1 MKKIVIIFLF
11 LFSSFN
17 IAKAV
22 EGEYRMGVE
31 FGWSPVDLEAEKTAQ
46 ELANLSGSTVTVVYD
61 EGAFVGRIFSDY
73 GITSD
78 FSVEAGYFQTSSV
91 DATYTISGDSATE
104 SYEANG
110 FDISGVVKD
119 KSGFFGE
126 AGIHFATV
134 EGAASITIGST
145 TYSVTAEQDG
155 TGPLIGFGYEEDNV
169 RYSFTHYNDLGDT
182 TDFSFF
188 SVGFVF

>member
-1 MKKIVIIFLF
+1 
-11 LFSSFN
+11 
-17 IAKAV
+17 
-22 EGEYRMGVE
+22 MGVE

-119 KSGFFGE
+119 KSGFFGK

>member
-1 MKKIVIIFLF
+1 MKKILILFLF
-11 LFSSFN
+11 LFSTFN

-91 DATYTISGDSATE
+91 DATYTISGDSATQ

-119 KSGFFGE
+119 KSGFFGK
-126 AGIHFATV
+126 AGIHYATV

-182 TDFSFF
+182 TDLSFF

>member
-11 LFSSFN
+11 LFSTIN
-17 IAKAV
+17 IVKAV

-61 EGAFVGRIFSDY
+61 QGAFVGRIFSDY

-119 KSGFFGE
+119 KSGFFGK

>member
-1 MKKIVIIFLF
+1 MKKILILFLF
-11 LFSSFN
+11 LFSTFN
-17 IAKAV
+17 IANAV

-46 ELANLSGSTVTVVYD
+46 ELANSSGSTVTVVYD

-91 DATYTISGDSATE
+91 DATYTISGASATQ

-119 KSGFFGE
+119 KSGFFGK

>member
-1 MKKIVIIFLF
+1 MKKILILFLF
-11 LFSSFN
+11 LFSTFN

-119 KSGFFGE
+119 KSGFFGK
-126 AGIHFATV
+126 AGIHYATV

-182 TDFSFF
+182 TDLSFF

>member
-1 MKKIVIIFLF
+1 MKKILILFLF
-11 LFSSFN
+11 LFSTFN

-61 EGAFVGRIFSDY
+61 EGAFSGRIFSDY

-78 FSVEAGYFQTSSV
+78 FSVEAGYFQTSSA
-91 DATYTISGDSATE
+91 DATYTISGDSATV
-104 SYEANG
+104 SYDAHG

-119 KSGFFGE
+119 KNGFFGK

-134 EGAASITIGST
+134 EGATSITIGST

-155 TGPLIGFGYEEDNV
+155 TGPLLGFGYEEDNV

-182 TDFSFF
+182 TDLSFF

>member
-1 MKKIVIIFLF
+1 MKKILILFLF
-11 LFSSFN
+11 LFSTFN

-78 FSVEAGYFQTSSV
+78 FSVEAGYFQTSSA
-91 DATYTISGDSATE
+91 DATYTISGDSATQ

-119 KSGFFGE
+119 KSGFFGK

-134 EGAASITIGST
+134 EGVASITIGST

-155 TGPLIGFGYEEDNV
+155 TGPLLGFGYEEDNV

>member
-1 MKKIVIIFLF
+1 MKKIVILFLF
-11 LFSSFN
+11 LFSTFN

-91 DATYTISGDSATE
+91 DATYTISGDSGTE

-119 KSGFFGE
+119 KSGFFGK